1 MTPTT
6 LTVSSQHDW
15 LPPRLIPE
23 KTKGGQ
29 VCRPEIPPPSQEVEV
44 GGFGV
49 QGHLGHYKFK
59 VNLGF
64 KETSFQKVTKGV
76 GGG

>member
-1 MTPTT
+1 MTGF
-6 LTVSSQHDW
+6 LHVLFLKKQ
-15 LPPRLIPE
+15 
-23 KTKGGQ
+23 KGG
-29 VCRPEIPPPSQEVEV
+29 RFAGLKSTPPSQEVEV

>member
-1 MTPTT
+1 MTDF
-6 LTVSSQHDW
+6 LHVLFLKKQ
-15 LPPRLIPE
+15 
-23 KTKGGQ
+23 KGG
-29 VCRPEIPPPSQEVEV
+29 RFAGLKSPPSQEVEV

-76 GGG
+76 GGGASKMTR